1 VPGPESNETTA
12 GGALGR
18 LVGKTKA
25 AVGSLIGNKDL
36 QREGNLQQAQS
47 EAEVRAGAETRAS
60 ELRRQEITLEEQRVA
75 AAAERDR
82 LRSELEAQDRKER
95 IERTEARQEREVE
108 VAAAR
113 KRAVIEERE
122 KLKDR
127 ASRATETAALHQR
140 AAAAAEIA
148 DLERQAAGA
157 EQTAEVI
164 DPEAT

>member
-1 VPGPESNETTA
+1 MPGPESRENTT

-18 LVGKTKA
+18 LVGRAKA
-25 AVGSLIGNKDL
+25 AVGSLIGSNEL

-47 EAEVRAGAETRAS
+47 EAELRADAETRAS

-82 LRSELEAQDRKER
+82 LRNELEAQDRKER
-95 IERTEARQEREVE
+95 IEQTEARQEREIE
-108 VAAAR
+108 IAAAR
-113 KRAVIEERE
+113 NRAVVKERE
-122 KLKDR
+122 MLKDR

-148 DLERQAAGA
+148 DLEREAVDA
-157 EQTAEVI
+157 EHTADVI
-164 DPEAT
+164 NPEAT